1 MILKQEVL
9 IMADN
14 RQNVTQILEN
24 GSVVISEEVLC
35 TIVEQAL
42 KDVEGII
49 GLSSKPG
56 ADIAEVI
63 GKKNWGKG
71 LKITVNEDG
80 VTAHANWYLHDYLII
95 LATNWNVRGTAIY
108 DIDYVKVDGEWKISK
123 IGYKRI
129 YEETWSRLKEAKYFV
144 TENMFKAGPHKG
156 AVTLQGDT
164 QLKK

>member
-71 LKITVNEDG
+71 LQITVNEDESLT
-80 VTAHANWYLHDYLII
+80 VDVNI
-95 LATNWNVRGTAIY
+95 LAEYGQSVVSAASA
-108 DIDYVKVDGEWKISK
+108 VQS
-123 IGYKRI
+123 
-129 YEETWSRLKEAKYFV
+129 
-144 TENMFKAGPHKG
+144 
-156 AVTLQGDT
+156 AVTVALESMTGCKVNT
-164 QLKK
+164 VNVNVCGIARK